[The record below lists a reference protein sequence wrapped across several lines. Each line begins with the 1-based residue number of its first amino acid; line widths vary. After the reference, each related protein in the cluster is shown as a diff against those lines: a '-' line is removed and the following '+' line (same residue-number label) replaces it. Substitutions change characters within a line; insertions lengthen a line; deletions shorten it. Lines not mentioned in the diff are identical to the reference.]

1 MYKNQRMNGNY
12 STAPESP
19 SMTPTLDRK
28 ENDLQQTQ
36 TQSDGQK
43 SEKSLDQ
50 RSEAAET
57 TQSEP
62 VKSNSKS
69 NKALSFRKITLKLT
83 DTSGSMLS
91 MVISDDTHDAHGIIF
106 VFDSCDVEH
115 LKESFKNF
123 KNLLKCRFVKSTLK
137 PILLLGNKQDLKNA
151 KDMRELYEYLNLEKL
166 YSSHKNLTTTG
177 PLDQNLIKLFVTS
190 SNGSSNKIDKGLKTG
205 INWLVQKIESGYDK
219 ITAQI
224 LADIVIFR
232 QENEEIMAERRAE
245 KKKRLAEEHNSGSTS
260 PNGEDGKEKE
270 KDHFVVAT
278 KTPTIMPKSLAAA
291 NAIQSKTP
299 SSKKSISSVLNDY
312 NEFSQSSD
320 SVEDFFKIGMR
331 KPSGGSGEDPEIS
344 PIKHPLQAKLGNMGL
359 GTKVSPM
366 PE

>member
-19 SMTPTLDRK
+19 SMTPTLGRK
-28 ENDLQQTQ
+28 ENDDLQQTQ

-62 VKSNSKS
+62 VTKSKDRSSNSKS

-166 YSSHKNLTTTG
+166 YSSHKISQQ
-177 PLDQNLIKLFVTS
+177 P
-190 SNGSSNKIDKGLKTG
+190 
-205 INWLVQKIESGYDK
+205 
-219 ITAQI
+219 
-224 LADIVIFR
+224 
-232 QENEEIMAERRAE
+232 
-245 KKKRLAEEHNSGSTS
+245 
-260 PNGEDGKEKE
+260 
-270 KDHFVVAT
+270 DH
-278 KTPTIMPKSLAAA
+278 
-291 NAIQSKTP
+291 
-299 SSKKSISSVLNDY
+299 
-312 NEFSQSSD
+312 
-320 SVEDFFKIGMR
+320 
-331 KPSGGSGEDPEIS
+331 
-344 PIKHPLQAKLGNMGL
+344 
-359 GTKVSPM
+359 
-366 PE
+366 